1 MTYLLLPGRQIV
13 NTLYQETYI
22 DSILGRDVNIL
33 PELLGEAPSGPI
45 TDIVFG
51 ITSSNK
57 SNSRYNPLPLEVRS
71 ILVYEFC
78 RRLRERHDFAFHI
91 VGIPHYPPTQRFLE
105 IVLKEIS
112 EQTQGRVTITPRN
125 TVLFT
130 STPPIINTA
139 RSLGFAVLPGE
150 YDAASKTFTDPT
162 PTEVV
167 RQLGKLDRDLETIPL
182 SESAKAVFRIFPEAV
197 RQVRTLFND
206 PILTEQGD
214 LTETRNYQTYARAM
228 ADVIDLKYNEVREF
242 LQPGKIIDEGCA
254 DGSLIERI
262 AVDFPDSDIIGI
274 DLSAEMLARANEA
287 KREGRYG
294 GAFVFFKQQNLM
306 SPVSD
311 AQVRSVDTILCNST
325 LHELWSY
332 GNGDETLR
340 TYLRNKQRQLKRGGR
355 LVVRDV
361 VGPEDGETL
370 VYLECVTSDGVVTE
384 DPWTADV
391 ASLSTWS
398 LFLRFLRDFRDGQY
412 EDSVDRV
419 GWDSG
424 VAFQLPLSLA
434 MEFVTKMSYVDN
446 WASES
451 HEEFCFWSFSDW
463 ERELTE
469 AGFKLLSGSRAYV
482 NQWRVENRFKQRVRL
497 YDLQKQP
504 LDFPVTN
511 MVLAVEC
518 DLDGLVG

>member
-1 MTYLLLPGRQIV
+1 MSYLLLPGRQIV
-13 NTLYQETYI
+13 NTEYQERYI
-22 DSILGRDVNIL
+22 DSILGMDASAL
-33 PELLGEAPSGPI
+33 PEMMGDAPSGPI

-78 RRLRERHDFAFHI
+78 RRLRERHEFAFHI
-91 VGIPHYPPTQRFLE
+91 VGVPHYPPTVHFLE
-105 IVLKEIS
+105 IVLKEIA
-112 EQTQGRVTITPRN
+112 EQTQDRLVLTPQNTI
-125 TVLFT
+125 LLT
-130 STPPIINTA
+130 STPPIIDTA

-150 YDAASKTFTDPT
+150 YHVETKTFTDPT
-162 PTEVV
+162 PSTVV
-167 RQLGKLDRDLETIPL
+167 RELGEMDRPLDSIAISQSARD
-182 SESAKAVFRIFPEAV
+182 VFRIFPEAV
-197 RQVRTLFND
+197 RQIRTLFND

-228 ADVIDLKYNEVREF
+228 SDVIDLKYNEVKDF
-242 LQPGKIIDEGCA
+242 LLPGKIVDEGCA
-254 DGSLIERI
+254 DGVLIERI
-262 AVDFPDSDIIGI
+262 AVDFPDSDMIGI

-306 SPVSD
+306 SSVPD
-311 AQVRSVDTILCNST
+311 TQAKSVDTIICNST

-340 TYLRNKQRQLKRGGR
+340 TYLRNKRKQLKSRGR

-361 VGPEDGETL
+361 VGPEHGDTQ
-370 VYLECVTSDGVVTE
+370 VYLECVATDGVATD

-391 ASLSTWS
+391 TRLSTQS
-398 LFLRFLRDFRDGQY
+398 LFYRFLRDFRNGRY
-412 EDSVDRV
+412 ESDASKVERE
-419 GWDSG
+419 GKTL
-424 VAFQLPLSLA
+424 FKLPLRLA
-434 MEFVTKMSYVDN
+434 MEFITKMSYTDN

-451 HEEFCFWSFSDW
+451 HEEFCFWAFSDW
-463 ERELTE
+463 ERELAD
-469 AGFKLLSGSRAYV
+469 AGFKLLPGSRAYV
-482 NQWRVENRFKQRVRL
+482 NQWRVENRFKLRVSL
-497 YDLQKQP
+497 WSLAGYP

-511 MVLAVEC
+511 MVLAGVVEET
-518 DLDGLVG
+518 LP

>member
-1 MTYLLLPGRQIV
+1 L
-13 NTLYQETYI
+13 
-22 DSILGRDVNIL
+22 
-33 PELLGEAPSGPI
+33 
-45 TDIVFG
+45 
-51 ITSSNK
+51 
-57 SNSRYNPLPLEVRS
+57 
-71 ILVYEFC
+71 
-78 RRLRERHDFAFHI
+78 
-91 VGIPHYPPTQRFLE
+91 
-105 IVLKEIS
+105 
-112 EQTQGRVTITPRN
+112 
-125 TVLFT
+125 
-130 STPPIINTA
+130 
-139 RSLGFAVLPGE
+139 
-150 YDAASKTFTDPT
+150 
-162 PTEVV
+162 
-167 RQLGKLDRDLETIPL
+167 
-182 SESAKAVFRIFPEAV
+182 PEAV

>member
-13 NTLYQETYI
+13 NTQYQERYI
-22 DSILGRDVNIL
+22 GSILGIDVGAL
-33 PELLGEAPSGPI
+33 PEMMGDAPRGPI

-78 RRLRERHDFAFHI
+78 RRLRERHEFAFHI
-91 VGIPHYPPTQRFLE
+91 VGVPHYPPTPHFLE
-105 IVLKEIS
+105 IVLKEIA
-112 EQTQGRVTITPRN
+112 EQTQDRLTLTPHN

-150 YDAASKTFTDPT
+150 YDAAANAYTDPT
-162 PTEVV
+162 PNVVV
-167 RQLGKLDRDLETIPL
+167 RELGEMDRPLEDLAL
-182 SESAKAVFRIFPEAV
+182 SESARDVFRIFPEAV
-197 RQVRTLFND
+197 RQIRTLFND
-206 PILTEQGD
+206 PILTDQGD

-228 ADVIDLKYNEVREF
+228 SDVIDLKYDEVKDF
-242 LQPGKIIDEGCA
+242 LLPGKIVDEGCA
-254 DGSLIERI
+254 DGVLIERI
-262 AVDFPDSDIIGI
+262 AVDFPDSDMIGI

-306 SPVSD
+306 SPVPD
-311 AQVRSVDTILCNST
+311 TQAKSVDTIICNST

-340 TYLRNKQRQLKRGGR
+340 IYLRNKRKQLKPGGR

-361 VGPEDGETL
+361 VGPEHGDTP
-370 VYLECVTSDGVVTE
+370 VYLECITSDGIVKD
-384 DPWTADV
+384 DPWTDDV
-391 ASLSTWS
+391 TTLSTQS
-398 LFLRFLRDFRDGQY
+398 LFYRFLRDFRNGRYETLSGRIDRDGKTL
-412 EDSVDRV
+412 
-419 GWDSG
+419 
-424 VAFQLPLSLA
+424 FKLPLRLA
-434 MEFVTKMSYVDN
+434 MEFITKMSYTDN

-451 HEEFCFWSFSDW
+451 HEEFCFWAFSDW
-463 ERELTE
+463 ERELAD
-469 AGFKLLSGSRAYV
+469 AGFTLLPGSRAYV
-482 NQWRVENRFKQRVRL
+482 NQWRVENRFKQRVCL
-497 YDLQKQP
+497 YSLDGRA

-511 MVLAVEC
+511 MVLAGV
-518 DLDGLVG
+518 V